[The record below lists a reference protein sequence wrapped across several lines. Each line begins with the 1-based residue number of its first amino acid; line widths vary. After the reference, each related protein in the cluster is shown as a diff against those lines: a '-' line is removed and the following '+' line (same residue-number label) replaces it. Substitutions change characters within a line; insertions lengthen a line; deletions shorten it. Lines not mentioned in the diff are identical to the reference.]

1 MYLPNHFEAH
11 DKSILKDRARYEE
24 DFGNMYSLLLGLLS
38 TSGIYPKHSLDYNKI
53 TLMFDVDNRMLQIM
67 IADLYGMYTYVNYKS
82 VTNVIMLN
90 LASWTTY
97 GKIYQLA
104 NAIHES
110 YFRLKK
116 SSETT

>member
-11 DKSILKDRARYEE
+11 DKSILKDKVRYEE
-24 DFGNMYSLLLGLLS
+24 DFCDMYSLLLGLLS

-53 TLMFDVDNRMLQIM
+53 MLEFDVDNRMLQIM
-67 IADLYGMYTYVNYKS
+67 ITDLYGIYTYANYKS
-82 VTNVIMLN
+82 ISNVVTLN

-104 NAIHES
+104 NAIYES

-116 SSETT
+116 NSKTT

>member
-1 MYLPNHFEAH
+1 MYLPNHFEVT
-11 DKSILKDRARYEE
+11 DKGALRDRARYKE
-24 DFGNMYSLLLGLLS
+24 DFSDMYSLLLGLLS
-38 TSGIYPKHSLDYNKI
+38 TSGIYPRHSLDYNKI
-53 TLMFDVDNRMLQIM
+53 TLKFDVDNRMLQIM
-67 IADLYGMYTYVNYKS
+67 ISDLYGVYTYSDYSSINDV
-82 VTNVIMLN
+82 VAVN

-116 SSETT
+116 NPKTT

>member
-1 MYLPNHFEAH
+1 MYLPNHFEAR
-11 DKSILKDRARYEE
+11 DKSILKDKARYKE
-24 DFGNMYSLLLGLLS
+24 DFGDMYSLLLGLLS

-53 TLMFDVDNRMLQIM
+53 TLEFDVDNRMLQIM
-67 IADLYGMYTYVNYKS
+67 ITDLYGIYTYANYKS
-82 VTNVIMLN
+82 ISNVVTLN

-104 NAIHES
+104 NAIYES

-116 SSETT
+116 NSETP

>member
-1 MYLPNHFEAH
+1 MYLPNHFEAI
-11 DKSILKDRARYEE
+11 DKSVLNDKDRYKE
-24 DFGNMYSLLLGLLS
+24 DFGDMYSLLLGLLS

-53 TLMFDVDNRMLQIM
+53 TLEFDVDNRMLQIM
-67 IADLYGMYTYVNYKS
+67 ISDLYGMYTYANYNS
-82 VTNVIMLN
+82 VSNVVTLN

-104 NAIHES
+104 NAIYES

-116 SSETT
+116 NSKTT

>member
-11 DKSILKDRARYEE
+11 DKSILKDKARYKE
-24 DFGNMYSLLLGLLS
+24 DFSDMYSLLLGLLS

-53 TLMFDVDNRMLQIM
+53 TLEFDVDNRMLQIM
-67 IADLYGMYTYVNYKS
+67 ISDLYGMYTYVNYKS
-82 VTNVIMLN
+82 VSNIVTLN

-104 NAIHES
+104 NAIRET

-116 SSETT
+116 KSENP